1 MGEERTELTGQLRG
15 DIERTR
21 SDLSWTIGEIEDRLK
36 PERLMRQ
43 ARERV
48 SGAVAERMKHMMNT
62 ANETAGRVADQA
74 QHSAETVAGRVRE
87 NPIPLAAVAA
97 AGLAW
102 WMSRDR
108 ERGAGAVRQ
117 GEMMPARRSSHLMS
131 MMGEHPVS
139 TALVAGTVGYLLS
152 NRARRTDG
160 YPHDVFGEPMDS
172 PAQDLSQRAQ
182 DLSQRAAD
190 AARHAGESVSSY
202 AGEVKEAAAHRAVQ
216 VRNAVSDYSGHARE
230 AIGGY
235 VKDAQSTATEATGR
249 LRERARHL
257 ADDVQHRLQHTGP
270 AVERWIH
277 DNPLAVGAAAL
288 AVVEAVG
295 LSAPR
300 TRAENR
306 TLGQTRDA
314 LMDKASTAVR
324 DVGDKARAV
333 VQDVSEAAKTA
344 AMSPSPSETP
354 TPSATSSGQTV
365 APTNPQAAPPP
376 GGSPA

>member
-1 MGEERTELTGQLRG
+1 MGQERIELTGQLRE

-48 SGAVAERMKHMMNT
+48 SGAVVERMKHMMNT
-62 ANETAGRVADQA
+62 ANETAGRVADRA

-108 ERGAGAVRQ
+108 ERGTVAVAQ
-117 GEMMPARRSSHLMS
+117 QEMVPARRSNHLMS
-131 MMGEHPVS
+131 MMGEHPVP
-139 TALVAGTVGYLLS
+139 TVLLAGTVGYLLS
-152 NRARRTDG
+152 NRARRSHG
-160 YPHDVFGEPMDS
+160 YPQEVFGEPME
-172 PAQDLSQRAQ
+172 PQAQ

-190 AARHAGESVSSY
+190 AARQAGDSVSSY
-202 AGEVKEAAAHRAVQ
+202 AGSVKDAAAHRAVQ
-216 VRNAVSDYSGHARE
+216 VRSAVSEYTGHARE
-230 AIGGY
+230 KIGEY
-235 VKDAQSTATEATGR
+235 VKDAQGTAAEATGR
-249 LRERARHL
+249 LREKARHL
-257 ADDVQHRLQHTGP
+257 AGDVQQRLQHTGP
-270 AVERWIH
+270 AVEHWFH

-288 AVVEAVG
+288 AVGAAVG

-314 LMDKASTAVR
+314 LMDKATTTVR
-324 DVGDKARAV
+324 EVGDKARAV
-333 VQDVSEAAKTA
+333 VHDVSEAARTA
-344 AMSPSPSETP
+344 AMSPLPSP
-354 TPSATSSGQTV
+354 SGQTV
-365 APTNPQAAPPP
+365 APTIPQAAAPPP

>member
-1 MGEERTELTGQLRG
+1 VGQERIELTGQLRE

-21 SDLSWTIGEIEDRLK
+21 SDLSWTIGEIEDRLR

-48 SGAVAERMKHMMNT
+48 SGAVVERMKHMMNS
-62 ANETAGRVADQA
+62 ANETAGRVADRA

-102 WMSRDR
+102 WMARDR
-108 ERGAGAVRQ
+108 ERGAGEVVQ
-117 GEMMPARRSSHLMS
+117 GEMIPARRSNHLMS

-139 TALVAGTVGYLLS
+139 TALLAGTVGYLLS
-152 NRARRTDG
+152 NRTRRTDG
-160 YPHDVFGEPMDS
+160 YPHEVFGEPME
-172 PAQDLSQRAQ
+172 PPAQ

-190 AARHAGESVSSY
+190 RARQAGESVSTY
-202 AGEVKEAAAHRAVQ
+202 AAEVKDAAAHRAVQ
-216 VRNAVSDYSGHARE
+216 VRSAVSEYSGHARE

-235 VKDAQSTATEATGR
+235 VKDAQSTAAEATGR
-249 LRERARHL
+249 LREKARHL
-257 ADDVQHRLQHTGP
+257 AGDVQHRLHDTGP

-277 DNPLAVGAAAL
+277 DNPLALGAAAL
-288 AVVEAVG
+288 AVGAAVG

-314 LMDKASTAVR
+314 LMDKATTAVR
-324 DVGDKARAV
+324 DAGDKAKAV
-333 VQDVSEAAKTA
+333 VHDVSEAARTAA
-344 AMSPSPSETP
+344 AMSPSPS
-354 TPSATSSGQTV
+354 PSGPTV